1 MMYLNENFIFSKN
14 NLYINFEKFENGE
27 CNFCL
32 ITGLS
37 GSGKST
43 LGESIA
49 KKYKAE
55 YIELDIF
62 EHSYMFENDEQ
73 LKEAGE
79 VFYEYLMKHKDIYT
93 KLKAKELQG
102 KELGIEINKFL
113 KYVLSYIKKNKK
125 KKFVVEGVQIYDFGD
140 PKSLK
145 SYPMILVRASVSK
158 SIKQRWLRNGN
169 GHIELKKE
177 LKELPPLLKW
187 YIGEEKIFS
196 KFRKD
201 LLKEG
206 RVFNVNDIS
215 NIIESYSNI
224 ECMICETIENVLLE
238 NEYFIIKEMLSDLE
252 KDIDSTINKFKNNS
266 KVYSEMNR
274 SIEQMVYIKKGIRNK
289 NYDLIIESLNNSLCD
304 VITMRNKYTSDY
316 RLDDIFV
323 ENAKLIANSKLT
335 NKINHLKY
343 SINES
348 YSYIQENILLEAD
361 NNANNN
367 LDKIK
372 GMFGSKHDK
381 LVSRDKKFLDGL
393 KSSKKISADMEL
405 EVPDDNN
412 VTFDKLMSRYDN
424 FIKSITRD
432 NDNVSKFSDKNGD
445 LKNGLDNYF
454 RTGSAKKESGTKKMS
469 GDAAITAVSNMIE
482 YCKAYLDNKSTIIGK
497 MDDMV
502 SDNSD
507 VKTESYIIFEADE
520 QNNNNGESLS
530 DNIKDNKDANN
541 NKEEKQND
549 NNNDT
554 KEEKQNDNN
563 DNTEETKNDNKDE
576 NNNDTEETK
585 NDSNKNKQI
594 GINTLL
600 TIIEQR
606 YFDYIKVL
614 RSLFSK

>member
-1 MMYLNENFIFSKN
+1 M
-14 NLYINFEKFENGE
+14 
-27 CNFCL
+27 
-32 ITGLS
+32 
-37 GSGKST
+37 
-43 LGESIA
+43 
-49 KKYKAE
+49 
-55 YIELDIF
+55 
-62 EHSYMFENDEQ
+62 
-73 LKEAGE
+73 
-79 VFYEYLMKHKDIYT
+79 
-93 KLKAKELQG
+93 
-102 KELGIEINKFL
+102 
-113 KYVLSYIKKNKK
+113 
-125 KKFVVEGVQIYDFGD
+125 
-140 PKSLK
+140 
-145 SYPMILVRASVSK
+145 
-158 SIKQRWLRNGN
+158 
-169 GHIELKKE
+169 
-177 LKELPPLLKW
+177 
-187 YIGEEKIFS
+187 
-196 KFRKD
+196 
-201 LLKEG
+201 
-206 RVFNVNDIS
+206 NDIG

-224 ECMICETIENVLLE
+224 ECMICETIENILLE
-238 NEYFIIKEMLSDLE
+238 SEDFIIKEMVNDLE
-252 KDIDSTINKFKNNS
+252 KDIDNTINKFKNNS

-289 NYDLIIESLNNSLCD
+289 DYDLIIESLNNSLCD

-381 LVSRDKKFLDGL
+381 LVSRDKKFLDSL
-393 KSSKKISADMEL
+393 KDSKKISADMEL

-482 YCKAYLDNKSTIIGK
+482 YCKAYLDNKSTIISK

-520 QNNNNGESLS
+520 QNNNNNGESLS
-530 DNIKDNKDANN
+530 DNIKDNKDTNN
-541 NKEEKQND
+541 QNNDNKEEKQND
-549 NNNDT
+549 NKNNNDDNT
-554 KEEKQNDNN
+554 EEKQNDNKDNN
-563 DNTEETKNDNKDE
+563 DQN